1 MNKAYEKGIYIHIP
15 FCVHKCIYCDFLSAP
30 AAEDVKYA
38 YTKALINEIRN
49 MADKWINDNQINGNQ
64 KNANQKN
71 ANQKNDNQIN
81 NNQINNNQTRD
92 KITSIFF
99 GGGTPSVLPDGCIAD
114 ILSAVRKCFDIA
126 EDAEITMECNP
137 GTVSEGRL
145 SEYRAAG
152 VNRLSFGLQSADN
165 NELKM
170 LGRIHTFEQ
179 FVESFQLA
187 RNAGFTNINVDL
199 MSAIPGQ
206 TESSLEDT
214 FDKVIALRPEHISVY
229 SLILE
234 DGTYLADNIDK
245 FPPVPDEDEDRR
257 MYHKTKQKLHSAG
270 YERYEIS
277 NYSRAG
283 YECRHNLLYWN
294 RGEYYGFGCSAA
306 GFIGN
311 RRYSDIRDV
320 RKYIELNGDIEKLQ
334 ENIEILT
341 KEDAMEEF
349 MFLGLRKTAGV
360 DVRDF
365 HDRFKVPIGKVYDKE
380 IERNINKGLLVRQGD
395 MLRLTE
401 YGMDIC
407 NTVMSDFII

>member
-1 MNKAYEKGIYIHIP
+1 MMNKTYEKGIYIHIP

-30 AAEDVKYA
+30 ADDAVKYA

-49 MADKWINDNQINGNQ
+49 TADKQVNDKQINDNQ
-64 KNANQKN
+64 
-71 ANQKNDNQIN
+71 
-81 NNQINNNQTRD
+81 TRG

-114 ILSAVRKCFDIA
+114 ILAAVRDCFDIA
-126 EDAEITMECNP
+126 DDAEITMECNP
-137 GTVSEGRL
+137 GTVNESRL

-179 FVESFQLA
+179 FVESFRLA
-187 RNAGFTNINVDL
+187 RKAGFNNINVDL

-206 TESSLEDT
+206 TEATLENT
-214 FDKVIALRPEHISVY
+214 FDRVMALQPEHISVY

-257 MYHKTKQKLHSAG
+257 MYHMTKEKLQSAG

-277 NYSRAG
+277 NYSRPG

-311 RRYSDIRDV
+311 ERYSDIRDV
-320 RKYIELNGDIEKLQ
+320 KKYIELNGDIERLH

-349 MFLGLRKTAGV
+349 MFLGLRKMAGV
-360 DVRDF
+360 NVMDF
-365 HDRFKVPIGKVYDKE
+365 QRRFGVPIEQVYEKE
-380 IERNINKGLLVRQGD
+380 IKSNIDKGLLMRQGD
-395 MLRLTE
+395 MLKLTE
-401 YGMDIC
+401 YGIDIC
-407 NTVMSDFII
+407 NTVMSDFILTDGD

>member
-1 MNKAYEKGIYIHIP
+1 MMNKTYEKGIYIHIP

-30 AAEDVKYA
+30 ADDDVKYA

-49 MADKWINDNQINGNQ
+49 TADRQVK
-64 KNANQKN
+64 
-71 ANQKNDNQIN
+71 
-81 NNQINNNQTRD
+81 D

-99 GGGTPSVLPDGCIAD
+99 GGGTPSVLPDCCIAD
-114 ILSAVRKCFDIA
+114 ILMAVRDCFDISD
-126 EDAEITMECNP
+126 DAEITMECNP
-137 GTVSEGRL
+137 GTVNESRL

-152 VNRLSFGLQSADN
+152 VNRLSFGLQSTDN

-179 FVESFQLA
+179 FAESFRLA
-187 RNAGFTNINVDL
+187 RNAGFNNINVDL
-199 MSAIPGQ
+199 ISAIPGQ
-206 TESSLEDT
+206 TEATLENT
-214 FDKVIALRPEHISVY
+214 FDKVMALQPEHISVY

-257 MYHKTKQKLHSAG
+257 MYHMTKERLHSAG

-277 NYSRAG
+277 NYSRPG

-311 RRYSDIRDV
+311 ERYSDIRDV
-320 RKYIELNGDIEKLQ
+320 KKYIELNGDIEKLH

-349 MFLGLRKTAGV
+349 MFLGLRKIAGV
-360 DVRDF
+360 DVMDF
-365 HDRFKVPIGKVYDKE
+365 QRRFGVPIENVYAKE
-380 IERNINKGLLVRQGD
+380 IEHNIDKGLLIRQGD
-395 MLRLTE
+395 ILKLTE
-401 YGMDIC
+401 YGIDIC
-407 NTVMSDFII
+407 NTVMSDFILTDGD

>member
-1 MNKAYEKGIYIHIP
+1 MMNKTYEKGIYIHIP

-30 AAEDVKYA
+30 ADDDVKYA

-49 MADKWINDNQINGNQ
+49 TADRQVK
-64 KNANQKN
+64 
-71 ANQKNDNQIN
+71 
-81 NNQINNNQTRD
+81 D

-99 GGGTPSVLPDGCIAD
+99 GGGTPSVLPDCCIAD
-114 ILSAVRKCFDIA
+114 ILMAVRDCFDISD
-126 EDAEITMECNP
+126 DAEITMECNP
-137 GTVSEGRL
+137 GTVNESRL

-152 VNRLSFGLQSADN
+152 VNRLSFGLQSTDN

-179 FVESFQLA
+179 FVESFRLA
-187 RNAGFTNINVDL
+187 RNAGFNNINVDL

-206 TESSLEDT
+206 TEATLENT
-214 FDKVIALRPEHISVY
+214 FDKVMALQPEHISVY

-257 MYHKTKQKLHSAG
+257 MYHMTKERLHSAG

-277 NYSRAG
+277 NYSRPG

-311 RRYSDIRDV
+311 ERYSDIRDV
-320 RKYIELNGDIEKLQ
+320 KKYIELNGDIEKLH

-341 KEDAMEEF
+341 KEDAIEEF
-349 MFLGLRKTAGV
+349 MFLGLRKMAGV
-360 DVRDF
+360 DVMDF
-365 HDRFKVPIGKVYDKE
+365 QRRFGVPIENVYAKE
-380 IERNINKGLLVRQGD
+380 IEHNVDKGLLIRQGD
-395 MLRLTE
+395 MLKLTE
-401 YGMDIC
+401 YGIDIC
-407 NTVMSDFII
+407 NTVMSDFILTDGD

>member
-1 MNKAYEKGIYIHIP
+1 MMNKTYEKGIYIHIP

-30 AAEDVKYA
+30 ADDAVKYA

-49 MADKWINDNQINGNQ
+49 TADKQVIDKQIND
-64 KNANQKN
+64 
-71 ANQKNDNQIN
+71 
-81 NNQINNNQTRD
+81 NQTRD

-114 ILSAVRKCFDIA
+114 ILMAVRDCFDI
-126 EDAEITMECNP
+126 EDDAEITMECNP
-137 GTVSEGRL
+137 GTVNESRL

-179 FVESFQLA
+179 FVESFRLA
-187 RNAGFTNINVDL
+187 RKAGFNNINVDL

-206 TESSLEDT
+206 TEATLENT
-214 FDKVIALRPEHISVY
+214 FDKVMALQPEHISVY

-257 MYHKTKQKLHSAG
+257 MYHMTKERLHSAG

-277 NYSRAG
+277 NYSRKG
-283 YECRHNLLYWN
+283 FECRHNLLYWN

-311 RRYSDIRDV
+311 ERYSDIRDV
-320 RKYIELNGDIEKLQ
+320 KTYIELNGDIEKLH

-341 KEDAMEEF
+341 KEDAIEEF
-349 MFLGLRKTAGV
+349 MFLGLRKMAGV
-360 DVRDF
+360 DVMDF
-365 HDRFKVPIGKVYDKE
+365 QRRFGVPIENVYAKE
-380 IERNINKGLLVRQGD
+380 IEHNIDKGLLIRQGG
-395 MLRLTE
+395 MLKLTE
-401 YGMDIC
+401 YGIDIC
-407 NTVMSDFII
+407 NTVMSDFILTDGD

>member
-1 MNKAYEKGIYIHIP
+1 MMNKTYEKGIYIHIP

-30 AAEDVKYA
+30 AGDAVKYA

-49 MADKWINDNQINGNQ
+49 TADGQVK
-64 KNANQKN
+64 
-71 ANQKNDNQIN
+71 
-81 NNQINNNQTRD
+81 D

-114 ILSAVRKCFDIA
+114 ILAAVRDCFDISD
-126 EDAEITMECNP
+126 DAEITMECNP
-137 GTVSEGRL
+137 GTVNESRL

-170 LGRIHTFEQ
+170 LGRTHTFEQ
-179 FVESFQLA
+179 FMESFRLA
-187 RNAGFTNINVDL
+187 RAAGFNNINVDL

-206 TESSLEDT
+206 TEKSLNNT
-214 FDKVIALRPEHISVY
+214 FDMVTALQPEHISVY

-245 FPPVPDEDEDRR
+245 FPPVPDEDEDRC
-257 MYHKTKQKLHSAG
+257 MYHITKERLYSAG

-277 NYSRAG
+277 NYSRPG
-283 YECRHNLLYWN
+283 FECRHNLLYWN
-294 RGEYYGFGCSAA
+294 REEYYGFGCSAA
-306 GFIGN
+306 GLIGN
-311 RRYSDIRDV
+311 VRYSDIRDV
-320 RKYIELNGDIEKLQ
+320 NKYIELNGDIGKIH

-360 DVRDF
+360 DMNDF
-365 HDRFKVPIGKVYDKE
+365 RNRFGMPIEKVYEKE
-380 IERNINKGLLVRQGD
+380 IKSNIDKGLLTRQAD
-395 MLRLTE
+395 MLKLSE
-401 YGMDIC
+401 YGIDIC
-407 NTVMSDFII
+407 NTVMSDFILTDGD

>member
-1 MNKAYEKGIYIHIP
+1 MNKTYEKGIYIHIP

-30 AAEDVKYA
+30 ADDDVKYA

-49 MADKWINDNQINGNQ
+49 TADRQVK
-64 KNANQKN
+64 
-71 ANQKNDNQIN
+71 
-81 NNQINNNQTRD
+81 D

-99 GGGTPSVLPDGCIAD
+99 GGGTPSVLPDCCIAD
-114 ILSAVRKCFDIA
+114 ILMAVRDCFDISD
-126 EDAEITMECNP
+126 DAEITMECNP
-137 GTVSEGRL
+137 GTVNESRL

-152 VNRLSFGLQSADN
+152 VNRLSFGLQSTDN

-179 FVESFQLA
+179 FAESSRLA
-187 RNAGFTNINVDL
+187 RNAGFNNINVDL

-206 TESSLEDT
+206 TEATLENT
-214 FDKVIALRPEHISVY
+214 FDKVMALQPEHISVY

-257 MYHKTKQKLHSAG
+257 MYHMTKERLHSAG

-277 NYSRAG
+277 NYSRPG

-311 RRYSDIRDV
+311 ERYSDIRDV
-320 RKYIELNGDIEKLQ
+320 KKYIELNGDIEKLH

-349 MFLGLRKTAGV
+349 MFLGLRKIAGV
-360 DVRDF
+360 DVMDF
-365 HDRFKVPIGKVYDKE
+365 QRRFGVPIENVYAKE
-380 IERNINKGLLVRQGD
+380 IEHNIDKGLLIRQGD
-395 MLRLTE
+395 ILKLTE
-401 YGMDIC
+401 YGIDIC
-407 NTVMSDFII
+407 NTVMSDFILTDGD

>member
-1 MNKAYEKGIYIHIP
+1 MMNRTYEKGIYIHIP

-30 AAEDVKYA
+30 ADDAVKYA

-49 MADKWINDNQINGNQ
+49 TADKQVIDKQINDNQTG
-64 KNANQKN
+64 
-71 ANQKNDNQIN
+71 
-81 NNQINNNQTRD
+81 D

-114 ILSAVRKCFDIA
+114 ILMAVRDCFDI
-126 EDAEITMECNP
+126 EDDAEITMECNP
-137 GTVSEGRL
+137 GTVNESRL

-179 FVESFQLA
+179 FVESFRLA
-187 RNAGFTNINVDL
+187 RKAGFNNINVDL

-206 TESSLEDT
+206 TEATLENT
-214 FDKVIALRPEHISVY
+214 FDKVMALQPEHISVY

-257 MYHKTKQKLHSAG
+257 MYHMTKERLHSAG

-277 NYSRAG
+277 NYSRKG
-283 YECRHNLLYWN
+283 FECRHNLLYWN

-311 RRYSDIRDV
+311 ERYSDIRDV
-320 RKYIELNGDIEKLQ
+320 KKYIELNGDIEKLH
-334 ENIEILT
+334 ENIENLT
-341 KEDAMEEF
+341 KEDAIEEF
-349 MFLGLRKTAGV
+349 MFLGLRKMAGV
-360 DVRDF
+360 DVMDF
-365 HDRFKVPIGKVYDKE
+365 QR
-380 IERNINKGLLVRQGD
+380 R
-395 MLRLTE
+395 
-401 YGMDIC
+401 
-407 NTVMSDFII
+407 

>member
-1 MNKAYEKGIYIHIP
+1 MMNKTYEKGIYIHIP

-30 AAEDVKYA
+30 ADDDVKYA

-49 MADKWINDNQINGNQ
+49 TADRQVK
-64 KNANQKN
+64 
-71 ANQKNDNQIN
+71 
-81 NNQINNNQTRD
+81 D

-99 GGGTPSVLPDGCIAD
+99 GGGTPSVLPDCCIAD
-114 ILSAVRKCFDIA
+114 ILMAVRDCFDISD
-126 EDAEITMECNP
+126 DAEITMECNP
-137 GTVSEGRL
+137 GTVNESRL

-152 VNRLSFGLQSADN
+152 VNRLSFGLQSTDN

-179 FVESFQLA
+179 FAESFRLA
-187 RNAGFTNINVDL
+187 RNAGFNNINVDL

-206 TESSLEDT
+206 TEATLENT
-214 FDKVIALRPEHISVY
+214 FDKVMALQPEHISVY

-245 FPPVPDEDEDRR
+245 FPPVPDEDDDRR
-257 MYHKTKQKLHSAG
+257 MYHMTKERLHSAG

-277 NYSRAG
+277 NYSRPG

-311 RRYSDIRDV
+311 ERYSDIRDV
-320 RKYIELNGDIEKLQ
+320 KKYIELNGDIEKLH

-349 MFLGLRKTAGV
+349 MFLGLRKIAGV
-360 DVRDF
+360 DVMDF
-365 HDRFKVPIGKVYDKE
+365 QRRFGVPIENVYAKE
-380 IERNINKGLLVRQGD
+380 IEHNIDKGLLIRQGD
-395 MLRLTE
+395 ILKLTE
-401 YGMDIC
+401 YGIDIC
-407 NTVMSDFII
+407 NTVMSDFILTDGD

>member
-1 MNKAYEKGIYIHIP
+1 MMNKTYEKGIYIHIP

-30 AAEDVKYA
+30 ADDAVKYA

-49 MADKWINDNQINGNQ
+49 TADKQVIDKQIND
-64 KNANQKN
+64 
-71 ANQKNDNQIN
+71 
-81 NNQINNNQTRD
+81 NQTRD

-114 ILSAVRKCFDIA
+114 ILMAVRDCFDI
-126 EDAEITMECNP
+126 EDDAEITMECNP
-137 GTVSEGRL
+137 GTVNESRL

-179 FVESFQLA
+179 FVESFRLA
-187 RNAGFTNINVDL
+187 RKAGFNNINVDL

-206 TESSLEDT
+206 TEATLENT
-214 FDKVIALRPEHISVY
+214 FDKVMVLQPEHISVY

-257 MYHKTKQKLHSAG
+257 MYHMTKERLHSAG

-277 NYSRAG
+277 NYSRKG
-283 YECRHNLLYWN
+283 FECRHNLLYWN

-311 RRYSDIRDV
+311 ERYSDIRDV
-320 RKYIELNGDIEKLQ
+320 KKYIELNGDIEKLH
-334 ENIEILT
+334 EKIEILT
-341 KEDAMEEF
+341 KEDAIEEF
-349 MFLGLRKTAGV
+349 MFLGLRKMAGV
-360 DVRDF
+360 DVMDF
-365 HDRFKVPIGKVYDKE
+365 QRRFGVPIENVYAKE
-380 IERNINKGLLVRQGD
+380 IEHNIDKGLLIRQGD
-395 MLRLTE
+395 MLKLTE
-401 YGMDIC
+401 YGTDIC
-407 NTVMSDFII
+407 NTVMSDFILTDGD

>member
-1 MNKAYEKGIYIHIP
+1 MMNKTYEKGIYIHIP

-30 AAEDVKYA
+30 ADDDVKYA

-49 MADKWINDNQINGNQ
+49 TADRQVK
-64 KNANQKN
+64 
-71 ANQKNDNQIN
+71 
-81 NNQINNNQTRD
+81 D
-92 KITSIFF
+92 KITSLFF
-99 GGGTPSVLPDGCIAD
+99 GGGTPSVLPDCCIAD
-114 ILSAVRKCFDIA
+114 ILMAVTDCFDISD
-126 EDAEITMECNP
+126 DAEITMECNP
-137 GTVSEGRL
+137 GTVNESRL
-145 SEYRAAG
+145 SKYRAAG

-179 FVESFQLA
+179 FEESFRLA
-187 RNAGFTNINVDL
+187 RKAGFNNINVDL

-206 TESSLEDT
+206 TEATLENT
-214 FDKVIALRPEHISVY
+214 FDKVMALQPEHISVY

-257 MYHKTKQKLHSAG
+257 MYHVTKERLHSAG

-277 NYSRAG
+277 NFSRPG

-311 RRYSDIRDV
+311 ERYSDIRDV
-320 RKYIELNGDIEKLQ
+320 KKYIEFNGDIEKLH

-349 MFLGLRKTAGV
+349 MFLGLRKMAGV
-360 DVRDF
+360 DVMDF
-365 HDRFKVPIGKVYDKE
+365 QRRFGVPIENVYVKE
-380 IERNINKGLLVRQGD
+380 IEHNIDKGLLIRQGD
-395 MLRLTE
+395 MLKLTE
-401 YGMDIC
+401 YGIDIC
-407 NTVMSDFII
+407 NTVMSDFILTDGD

>member
-1 MNKAYEKGIYIHIP
+1 MMNKTYEKGIYIHIP

-30 AAEDVKYA
+30 ADDDVKYA

-49 MADKWINDNQINGNQ
+49 TADGQVKDN
-64 KNANQKN
+64 
-71 ANQKNDNQIN
+71 
-81 NNQINNNQTRD
+81 
-92 KITSIFF
+92 ITSIFF

-114 ILSAVRKCFDIA
+114 ILMAVRDCFDISD
-126 EDAEITMECNP
+126 DAEITMECNP
-137 GTVSEGRL
+137 GTVNESRL

-179 FVESFQLA
+179 FAESFRLA
-187 RNAGFTNINVDL
+187 RNAGFSNINVDL

-206 TESSLEDT
+206 TEATLENT
-214 FDKVIALRPEHISVY
+214 FDKVMALQPEHISVY

-257 MYHKTKQKLHSAG
+257 MYHMTKERLYSAG

-277 NYSRAG
+277 NYSRPG

-311 RRYSDIRDV
+311 ERYSDIRDV
-320 RKYIELNGDIEKLQ
+320 KKYIEFNGDIEKLH

-349 MFLGLRKTAGV
+349 MFLGLRKMAGV
-360 DVRDF
+360 DVMDF
-365 HDRFKVPIGKVYDKE
+365 QRRFGVPIENVYAKE
-380 IERNINKGLLVRQGD
+380 IEHNIDKGLLIRQAD
-395 MLRLTE
+395 MLKLTE
-401 YGMDIC
+401 YGIDIC
-407 NTVMSDFII
+407 NTVMSDFILTGDD

>member
-1 MNKAYEKGIYIHIP
+1 M
-15 FCVHKCIYCDFLSAP
+15 
-30 AAEDVKYA
+30 KYA

-49 MADKWINDNQINGNQ
+49 TADKQVIDKQIND
-64 KNANQKN
+64 
-71 ANQKNDNQIN
+71 
-81 NNQINNNQTRD
+81 NQTRD

-114 ILSAVRKCFDIA
+114 ILMAVRDCFDI
-126 EDAEITMECNP
+126 EDDAEITMECNP
-137 GTVSEGRL
+137 GTVNESRL

-179 FVESFQLA
+179 FVESFRLA
-187 RNAGFTNINVDL
+187 RKAGFNNINVDL

-206 TESSLEDT
+206 TEATLENT
-214 FDKVIALRPEHISVY
+214 FDEVMALQPEHISVY

-257 MYHKTKQKLHSAG
+257 MYHMTKERLHSAG

-277 NYSRAG
+277 NYSRKG
-283 YECRHNLLYWN
+283 FECRHNLLYWN

-311 RRYSDIRDV
+311 ERYSDIRDV
-320 RKYIELNGDIEKLQ
+320 KKYIELNGDIEKLH

-341 KEDAMEEF
+341 KEDAIEEF
-349 MFLGLRKTAGV
+349 MFLGLRKMAGV
-360 DVRDF
+360 DVMDF
-365 HDRFKVPIGKVYDKE
+365 QRRFGVPIENVYAKE
-380 IERNINKGLLVRQGD
+380 IEYNIDKGLLIRQGD
-395 MLRLTE
+395 MLKLTE
-401 YGMDIC
+401 YGIDIC
-407 NTVMSDFII
+407 NTVMSDFILTDGD

>member
-1 MNKAYEKGIYIHIP
+1 MMNKTYEKGIYIHIP

-30 AAEDVKYA
+30 AGDAVKYA

-49 MADKWINDNQINGNQ
+49 TADGQVK
-64 KNANQKN
+64 
-71 ANQKNDNQIN
+71 
-81 NNQINNNQTRD
+81 D

-99 GGGTPSVLPDGCIAD
+99 GGGTPSVLPEGCIAD
-114 ILSAVRKCFDIA
+114 ILSAVRECFDISD
-126 EDAEITMECNP
+126 DAEITMECNP
-137 GTVSEGRL
+137 GTVNESRL

-179 FVESFQLA
+179 FMESFRLA
-187 RNAGFTNINVDL
+187 RATGFNNINVDL

-206 TESSLEDT
+206 TEMSLNNT
-214 FDKVIALRPEHISVY
+214 FDKVTALQPEHISVY

-245 FPPVPDEDEDRR
+245 FPPVPDEDEDRC
-257 MYHKTKQKLHSAG
+257 MYHITKERLYSAG

-277 NYSRAG
+277 NYSRPG
-283 YECRHNLLYWN
+283 FECRHNLLYWN
-294 RGEYYGFGCSAA
+294 REEYYGFGCSAA
-306 GFIGN
+306 GLIGN
-311 RRYSDIRDV
+311 VRYSDIRDV
-320 RKYIELNGDIEKLQ
+320 NKYIELNGDIGKIH

-349 MFLGLRKTAGV
+349 MFLGLRKTKGIS
-360 DVRDF
+360 
-365 HDRFKVPIGKVYDKE
+365 KKE
-380 IERNINKGLLVRQGD
+380 FIERFGCSMDSVYGKPLIESMKQGMMKEEGDRVFLTQDGTLVSNQVLCEFLFD
-395 MLRLTE
+395 E
-401 YGMDIC
+401 E
-407 NTVMSDFII
+407 V

>member
-1 MNKAYEKGIYIHIP
+1 MMNKTYEKGIYIHIP

-30 AAEDVKYA
+30 ADDDVKYA

-49 MADKWINDNQINGNQ
+49 TADRQVK
-64 KNANQKN
+64 
-71 ANQKNDNQIN
+71 
-81 NNQINNNQTRD
+81 D
-92 KITSIFF
+92 KIKSIFF
-99 GGGTPSVLPDGCIAD
+99 GGGTPSVLPDCCIVD
-114 ILSAVRKCFDIA
+114 ILMAVRDCFDISD
-126 EDAEITMECNP
+126 DAEITMECNP
-137 GTVSEGRL
+137 GTVNESRL

-152 VNRLSFGLQSADN
+152 VNRLSFGLQSTDN

-179 FVESFQLA
+179 FAESFRLA
-187 RNAGFTNINVDL
+187 RNAGFNNINVDL

-206 TESSLEDT
+206 TEATLENT
-214 FDKVIALRPEHISVY
+214 FDKVMALQPEHISVY

-257 MYHKTKQKLHSAG
+257 MYHMTKERLHSAG

-277 NYSRAG
+277 NYSRPG

-311 RRYSDIRDV
+311 ERYSDIRDV
-320 RKYIELNGDIEKLQ
+320 KKYIELNGDIEKLH

-349 MFLGLRKTAGV
+349 MFLGLRKIAGV
-360 DVRDF
+360 DVMDF
-365 HDRFKVPIGKVYDKE
+365 QRRFGVPIENVYAKE
-380 IERNINKGLLVRQGD
+380 IEHNIDKGLLIRQGD
-395 MLRLTE
+395 ILKLTE
-401 YGMDIC
+401 YGIDIC
-407 NTVMSDFII
+407 NTVMSDFILTDGD

>member
-1 MNKAYEKGIYIHIP
+1 MMNKTYEKGIYIHIP

-30 AAEDVKYA
+30 AGDAVKYA

-49 MADKWINDNQINGNQ
+49 TADGQVK
-64 KNANQKN
+64 
-71 ANQKNDNQIN
+71 
-81 NNQINNNQTRD
+81 D

-114 ILSAVRKCFDIA
+114 ILAAVRGCFDISD
-126 EDAEITMECNP
+126 DAEITMECNP
-137 GTVSEGRL
+137 GTVNESRL
-145 SEYRAAG
+145 SEYRETG

-179 FVESFQLA
+179 FMESFRLA
-187 RNAGFTNINVDL
+187 RAAGFNNINVDL

-206 TESSLEDT
+206 TEMSLNNT
-214 FDKVIALRPEHISVY
+214 FDKVTALQPEHISVY

-245 FPPVPDEDEDRR
+245 FPPVPDEYEDRR
-257 MYHKTKQKLHSAG
+257 MYHITKQILGNAG

-277 NYSRAG
+277 NYSRPG

-306 GFIGN
+306 GLIGN
-311 RRYSDIRDV
+311 VRYSDIRDV
-320 RKYIELNGDIEKLQ
+320 NKYIELNGDIGKIH

-349 MFLGLRKTAGV
+349 MFLGLRKTDGV
-360 DVRDF
+360 SEKSFFETFGVQIDTVYGET
-365 HDRFKVPIGKVYDKE
+365 IGKLEKE
-380 IERNINKGLLVRQGD
+380 RLLIKEKGQI
-395 MLRLTE
+395 RLTE
-401 YGMDIC
+401 RGVDIS
-407 NTVMSDFII
+407 NYVMSEFLF

>member
-1 MNKAYEKGIYIHIP
+1 MMNKTYEKGIYIHIP

-30 AAEDVKYA
+30 ADDDVKYA

-49 MADKWINDNQINGNQ
+49 TADRQVK
-64 KNANQKN
+64 
-71 ANQKNDNQIN
+71 
-81 NNQINNNQTRD
+81 D

-99 GGGTPSVLPDGCIAD
+99 GGGTPSVLPDCCIAD
-114 ILSAVRKCFDIA
+114 ILMAVRDCFDISD
-126 EDAEITMECNP
+126 DAEITMECNP
-137 GTVSEGRL
+137 GTVNESRL

-152 VNRLSFGLQSADN
+152 VNRLSFGLQSTDN

-179 FVESFQLA
+179 FAESFRLA
-187 RNAGFTNINVDL
+187 RNAGFNNINVDL

-206 TESSLEDT
+206 TEATLENT
-214 FDKVIALRPEHISVY
+214 FDKVMALQPEHISVY

-257 MYHKTKQKLHSAG
+257 MYHMTKERLHSAG

-277 NYSRAG
+277 NYSRPG

-311 RRYSDIRDV
+311 ERYSDIRDV
-320 RKYIELNGDIEKLQ
+320 KKYIELNGDIEKLH

-349 MFLGLRKTAGV
+349 MFLGLRKMAGV
-360 DVRDF
+360 DVMDF
-365 HDRFKVPIGKVYDKE
+365 QRRFGVPIENVYAKE
-380 IERNINKGLLVRQGD
+380 IEHNIDKGLLIRQGD
-395 MLRLTE
+395 ILKLTE
-401 YGMDIC
+401 YGIDIC
-407 NTVMSDFII
+407 NTVMSDFILTDGD

>member
-1 MNKAYEKGIYIHIP
+1 MMNKTYEKGIYIHIP

-30 AAEDVKYA
+30 ADDAVKYA

-49 MADKWINDNQINGNQ
+49 TADKQVIDKQIND
-64 KNANQKN
+64 
-71 ANQKNDNQIN
+71 
-81 NNQINNNQTRD
+81 NQTRD

-114 ILSAVRKCFDIA
+114 ILMAVRDCFDI
-126 EDAEITMECNP
+126 EDDAEITMECNP
-137 GTVSEGRL
+137 GTVNESRL

-179 FVESFQLA
+179 FVESFRLA
-187 RNAGFTNINVDL
+187 RKAGFNNINVDL

-206 TESSLEDT
+206 TEATLENT
-214 FDKVIALRPEHISVY
+214 FDKVMALQPEHISVY

-257 MYHKTKQKLHSAG
+257 MYHMTKERLHSAG

-277 NYSRAG
+277 NYSRKG
-283 YECRHNLLYWN
+283 FECRHNLLYWN

-311 RRYSDIRDV
+311 ERYSDIRDV
-320 RKYIELNGDIEKLQ
+320 KKYIELNGDIEKLH
-334 ENIEILT
+334 ENIENLT
-341 KEDAMEEF
+341 KEDAIEEF
-349 MFLGLRKTAGV
+349 MFLGLRKMAGV
-360 DVRDF
+360 DVMDF
-365 HDRFKVPIGKVYDKE
+365 QRRFGVPIENVYAKE
-380 IERNINKGLLVRQGD
+380 IEHNVDKGLLIRHGD
-395 MLRLTE
+395 MLKLTE
-401 YGMDIC
+401 YGIDIC
-407 NTVMSDFII
+407 NTVMSDFILTDGD

>member
-1 MNKAYEKGIYIHIP
+1 MMNKTYEKGIYIHIP

-30 AAEDVKYA
+30 ADDDVKYA

-49 MADKWINDNQINGNQ
+49 TADRQVK
-64 KNANQKN
+64 
-71 ANQKNDNQIN
+71 
-81 NNQINNNQTRD
+81 D

-99 GGGTPSVLPDGCIAD
+99 GGGTPSVLPDCCIAD
-114 ILSAVRKCFDIA
+114 ILMAVRDCFDISD
-126 EDAEITMECNP
+126 DAEITMECNP
-137 GTVSEGRL
+137 GTVNESRL

-179 FVESFQLA
+179 FEESFSLA
-187 RNAGFTNINVDL
+187 RKAGFNNINVDL

-206 TESSLEDT
+206 TEATLENT
-214 FDKVIALRPEHISVY
+214 FDKVMALQPEHISVY

-257 MYHKTKQKLHSAG
+257 MYHMTKERLHSAG

-277 NYSRAG
+277 NYSRPG
-283 YECRHNLLYWN
+283 YKCRHNLLYWN
-294 RGEYYGFGCSAA
+294 RGAYYGFGCSAA

-311 RRYSDIRDV
+311 ERYSDIRDV
-320 RKYIELNGDIEKLQ
+320 KKYIELNGDIEKLH

-349 MFLGLRKTAGV
+349 MFLGLRKMAGV
-360 DVRDF
+360 DVMDF
-365 HDRFKVPIGKVYDKE
+365 QRRFGVPIENVYAKE
-380 IERNINKGLLVRQGD
+380 IEHNIDKGLLIRQGD
-395 MLRLTE
+395 MLKLTE
-401 YGMDIC
+401 YGIDIC
-407 NTVMSDFII
+407 NTVMSDFILTDGD

>member
-1 MNKAYEKGIYIHIP
+1 MMNKTYEKGIYIHIP

-30 AAEDVKYA
+30 ADDDVKYA

-49 MADKWINDNQINGNQ
+49 TADRQVK
-64 KNANQKN
+64 
-71 ANQKNDNQIN
+71 
-81 NNQINNNQTRD
+81 D

-99 GGGTPSVLPDGCIAD
+99 GGGTPSVLPDCCIAD
-114 ILSAVRKCFDIA
+114 ILMAVRDCFDISD
-126 EDAEITMECNP
+126 DAEITMECNP
-137 GTVSEGRL
+137 GTVNESRL

-152 VNRLSFGLQSADN
+152 VNRLSFGLQSTDN

-179 FVESFQLA
+179 FAESFRLA
-187 RNAGFTNINVDL
+187 RNAGFNNINVDL
-199 MSAIPGQ
+199 MFAIPGQ
-206 TESSLEDT
+206 TEATLENT
-214 FDKVIALRPEHISVY
+214 FDKVMALQPEHISVY

-257 MYHKTKQKLHSAG
+257 MYHMTKERLHSAG

-277 NYSRAG
+277 NYSRPG

-311 RRYSDIRDV
+311 ERYSDIRDV
-320 RKYIELNGDIEKLQ
+320 KKYIELNGDIEKLH

-349 MFLGLRKTAGV
+349 MFLGLRKIAGV
-360 DVRDF
+360 DVMDF
-365 HDRFKVPIGKVYDKE
+365 QRRFGVPIENVYAKE
-380 IERNINKGLLVRQGD
+380 IEHNIDKGLLIRQGD
-395 MLRLTE
+395 ILKLTE
-401 YGMDIC
+401 YGIDIC
-407 NTVMSDFII
+407 NTVMSDFILTDGD

>member
-1 MNKAYEKGIYIHIP
+1 MMNKTYEKGIYIHIP

-30 AAEDVKYA
+30 ADDDVKYA

-49 MADKWINDNQINGNQ
+49 TADRQVK
-64 KNANQKN
+64 
-71 ANQKNDNQIN
+71 
-81 NNQINNNQTRD
+81 D

-99 GGGTPSVLPDGCIAD
+99 GGGTPSVLPDCCIAD
-114 ILSAVRKCFDIA
+114 ILMAVRDCFDISD
-126 EDAEITMECNP
+126 DAEITMECNP
-137 GTVSEGRL
+137 GTVNESRL

-152 VNRLSFGLQSADN
+152 VNRLSFGLQSTDN

-179 FVESFQLA
+179 FAESFRLA
-187 RNAGFTNINVDL
+187 RNAGFNNINVDL

-206 TESSLEDT
+206 TEATLENT
-214 FDKVIALRPEHISVY
+214 FDKVMALQPEHISVY

-257 MYHKTKQKLHSAG
+257 MYHMTKERLHSAG

-277 NYSRAG
+277 NYSRPG

-311 RRYSDIRDV
+311 ERYSDIRV
-320 RKYIELNGDIEKLQ
+320 VKKYIELNGDIEKLH

-349 MFLGLRKTAGV
+349 MFLGLRKIAGV
-360 DVRDF
+360 DVMDF
-365 HDRFKVPIGKVYDKE
+365 QRRFGVPIENVYAKE
-380 IERNINKGLLVRQGD
+380 IEHNIDKGLLIRQGD
-395 MLRLTE
+395 ILKLTE
-401 YGMDIC
+401 YGIDIC
-407 NTVMSDFII
+407 NTVMSDFILTDGD

>member
-1 MNKAYEKGIYIHIP
+1 MMNKTYEKGIYIHIP

-30 AAEDVKYA
+30 ADDAVKYA
-38 YTKALINEIRN
+38 YTKALINEIKN
-49 MADKWINDNQINGNQ
+49 TADKRVN
-64 KNANQKN
+64 
-71 ANQKNDNQIN
+71 
-81 NNQINNNQTRD
+81 D

-114 ILSAVRKCFDIA
+114 ILAAVRDCFDIA
-126 EDAEITMECNP
+126 DDAEITMECNP
-137 GTVSEGRL
+137 GTVNESRL
-145 SEYRAAG
+145 SEYRKAG

-179 FVESFQLA
+179 FVESFRLA
-187 RNAGFTNINVDL
+187 RAAGFNNINVDL

-206 TESSLEDT
+206 TEEVLKDT
-214 FDKVIALRPEHISVY
+214 FDKVIALQPEHISVY

-234 DGTYLADNIDK
+234 AGTYLADNIDK

-257 MYHKTKQKLHSAG
+257 MYHMTKKRLHSAG

-277 NYSRAG
+277 NYSRSG

-306 GFIGN
+306 GFLGN
-311 RRYSDIRDV
+311 GRYSDIRDV
-320 RKYIELNGDIEKLQ
+320 KKYIELNGDTDKLH

-349 MFLGLRKTAGV
+349 MFLGLREMAGV
-360 DVRDF
+360 NVIDF
-365 HDRFKVPIGKVYDKE
+365 CKRFGVPIEQVYEKE
-380 IERNINKGLLVRQGD
+380 IESNIDKGLLMRQKD
-395 MLRLTE
+395 MLKLTE
-401 YGMDIC
+401 YGIDIC
-407 NTVMSDFII
+407 NTVMSDFILTDYD

>member
-1 MNKAYEKGIYIHIP
+1 MMNKTYEKGIYIHIP

-30 AAEDVKYA
+30 ADDDVKYA

-49 MADKWINDNQINGNQ
+49 TADGQVK
-64 KNANQKN
+64 
-71 ANQKNDNQIN
+71 
-81 NNQINNNQTRD
+81 D

-99 GGGTPSVLPDGCIAD
+99 GGGTPSVLPDCCIAD
-114 ILSAVRKCFDIA
+114 ILMAVRDCFDISD
-126 EDAEITMECNP
+126 DAEITMECNP
-137 GTVSEGRL
+137 GTVNESRL

-179 FVESFQLA
+179 FAESFRLA
-187 RNAGFTNINVDL
+187 RNAGFNNINVDL

-206 TESSLEDT
+206 TEAKLENT
-214 FDKVIALRPEHISVY
+214 FDKVMALQPEHISVY

-257 MYHKTKQKLHSAG
+257 MYHMTKERLYSAG

-277 NYSRAG
+277 NYSRPG

-311 RRYSDIRDV
+311 ERYSDIRDV
-320 RKYIELNGDIEKLQ
+320 KKYIEFNGDIEKLH

-349 MFLGLRKTAGV
+349 MFLGLRKMSGV
-360 DVRDF
+360 DVVDF
-365 HDRFKVPIGKVYDKE
+365 QRRFGVPIENVYAKE
-380 IERNINKGLLVRQGD
+380 IEHNIDKGLLIRQGD
-395 MLRLTE
+395 MLKLTE
-401 YGMDIC
+401 YGIDIC
-407 NTVMSDFII
+407 NTVMSDFILTGDD

>member
-1 MNKAYEKGIYIHIP
+1 MMNKTYEKGIYIHIP

-30 AAEDVKYA
+30 ADDAVKYA

-49 MADKWINDNQINGNQ
+49 TADKQIND
-64 KNANQKN
+64 
-71 ANQKNDNQIN
+71 
-81 NNQINNNQTRD
+81 NQTRD

-99 GGGTPSVLPDGCIAD
+99 GGGTPSVLPDVCIAD
-114 ILSAVRKCFDIA
+114 ILAAVRECFDIA
-126 EDAEITMECNP
+126 DDAEITMECNP
-137 GTVSEGRL
+137 GTVNESRL
-145 SEYRAAG
+145 SEYRKAG

-179 FVESFQLA
+179 FMESFRLA
-187 RNAGFTNINVDL
+187 RAAGFDNINIDL

-206 TESSLEDT
+206 TEATLKDT
-214 FDKVIALRPEHISVY
+214 FDKVIALQPEHISVY

-257 MYHKTKQKLHSAG
+257 MYHMTKEKLHDAG

-277 NYSRAG
+277 NYSRKG
-283 YECRHNLLYWN
+283 FECRHNLLYWN

-311 RRYSDIRDV
+311 ERYSDIRDV
-320 RKYIELNGDIEKLQ
+320 KKYIELNGDIEKLH

-349 MFLGLRKTAGV
+349 MFLGLRKMAGV
-360 DVRDF
+360 NVMDF
-365 HDRFKVPIGKVYDKE
+365 QRRFGVPIEQVYEKE
-380 IERNINKGLLVRQGD
+380 IKSNIDKGLLMRQGD
-395 MLRLTE
+395 MLKLTE
-401 YGMDIC
+401 YGIDIC
-407 NTVMSDFII
+407 NTVMSDFILTDGD

>member
-1 MNKAYEKGIYIHIP
+1 MMNKTYEKGIYIHIP

-30 AAEDVKYA
+30 ADDAVKYA

-49 MADKWINDNQINGNQ
+49 TADKQVIDKQIND
-64 KNANQKN
+64 
-71 ANQKNDNQIN
+71 
-81 NNQINNNQTRD
+81 NQTRD

-114 ILSAVRKCFDIA
+114 ILMAVRDCFDI
-126 EDAEITMECNP
+126 EDDAEITMECNP
-137 GTVSEGRL
+137 GTVNESRL

-179 FVESFQLA
+179 FVESFRLA
-187 RNAGFTNINVDL
+187 RKAGFNNINVDL

-206 TESSLEDT
+206 TEATLENT
-214 FDKVIALRPEHISVY
+214 FDKVMALQPEHISVY

-257 MYHKTKQKLHSAG
+257 MYHMTKERLHSAG

-277 NYSRAG
+277 NYSRKG
-283 YECRHNLLYWN
+283 FECRHNLLYWN
-294 RGEYYGFGCSAA
+294 RGEYYSFGCSAA

-311 RRYSDIRDV
+311 ERYSDIRDV
-320 RKYIELNGDIEKLQ
+320 KKYIELNGDIEKLH

-341 KEDAMEEF
+341 KEDAIEEF
-349 MFLGLRKTAGV
+349 MFLGLRKMAGV
-360 DVRDF
+360 DVMDF
-365 HDRFKVPIGKVYDKE
+365 QRRFGVPIENVYAKE
-380 IERNINKGLLVRQGD
+380 IEHNIDKGLLIRQGD
-395 MLRLTE
+395 MLKLTE
-401 YGMDIC
+401 YGIDIC
-407 NTVMSDFII
+407 NTVMSDFILTDGD

>member
-1 MNKAYEKGIYIHIP
+1 MMNKTYEKGIYIHIP

-30 AAEDVKYA
+30 ADDDVKYA

-49 MADKWINDNQINGNQ
+49 TADRQVK
-64 KNANQKN
+64 
-71 ANQKNDNQIN
+71 
-81 NNQINNNQTRD
+81 D

-99 GGGTPSVLPDGCIAD
+99 GGGTPSVLPDCCIAD
-114 ILSAVRKCFDIA
+114 ILMAVRDCFDISD
-126 EDAEITMECNP
+126 DAEITMECNP
-137 GTVSEGRL
+137 GTVNESRL

-152 VNRLSFGLQSADN
+152 VNRLSFGLQSTDN

-179 FVESFQLA
+179 FVESFRLA
-187 RNAGFTNINVDL
+187 RNAGFNNINVDL

-206 TESSLEDT
+206 TEATLENT
-214 FDKVIALRPEHISVY
+214 FDKVMALQPEHISVY

-257 MYHKTKQKLHSAG
+257 MYHMTKERLHSAG

-277 NYSRAG
+277 NYSRPG

-311 RRYSDIRDV
+311 ERYSDIRDV
-320 RKYIELNGDIEKLQ
+320 KKYIELNGDIEKLH

-349 MFLGLRKTAGV
+349 MFLGLRKIAGV
-360 DVRDF
+360 DVMDF
-365 HDRFKVPIGKVYDKE
+365 QRRFGVPIENVYAKE
-380 IERNINKGLLVRQGD
+380 IEHNIDKGLLIRQGD
-395 MLRLTE
+395 ILKLTE
-401 YGMDIC
+401 YGIDIC
-407 NTVMSDFII
+407 NTVMSDFILTDGD

>member
-1 MNKAYEKGIYIHIP
+1 MMNKTYEKGIYIHIP
-15 FCVHKCIYCDFLSAP
+15 FCVHKCIYCDFLSAH
-30 AAEDVKYA
+30 ADDTVKYA

-49 MADKWINDNQINGNQ
+49 TADKQIND
-64 KNANQKN
+64 
-71 ANQKNDNQIN
+71 
-81 NNQINNNQTRD
+81 NQTRD

-114 ILSAVRKCFDIA
+114 ILMAVRDCFDI
-126 EDAEITMECNP
+126 EDDAEITMECNP
-137 GTVSEGRL
+137 GTVNESRL

-179 FVESFQLA
+179 FVESFRLA
-187 RNAGFTNINVDL
+187 RKAGFNNINVDL

-206 TESSLEDT
+206 TEATLENT
-214 FDKVIALRPEHISVY
+214 FDKVMALQPEHISVY

-257 MYHKTKQKLHSAG
+257 MYHMTKERLHSAG

-277 NYSRAG
+277 NYSRKG
-283 YECRHNLLYWN
+283 FECRHNLLYWN

-311 RRYSDIRDV
+311 ERYSDIRDV
-320 RKYIELNGDIEKLQ
+320 KKYIELNGDIEKLH
-334 ENIEILT
+334 ENIENLT
-341 KEDAMEEF
+341 KEDAIEEF
-349 MFLGLRKTAGV
+349 MFLGLRKMAGV
-360 DVRDF
+360 DVMDF
-365 HDRFKVPIGKVYDKE
+365 QRRFGVPIENVYAKE
-380 IERNINKGLLVRQGD
+380 IEHNVDKGLLIRQGD
-395 MLRLTE
+395 MLKLTE
-401 YGMDIC
+401 YGIDIC
-407 NTVMSDFII
+407 NTVMSDFILTDGD

>member
-1 MNKAYEKGIYIHIP
+1 MMNKTYEKGIYIHIP

-30 AAEDVKYA
+30 ADDDVKYA

-49 MADKWINDNQINGNQ
+49 TADRQVK
-64 KNANQKN
+64 
-71 ANQKNDNQIN
+71 
-81 NNQINNNQTRD
+81 D

-99 GGGTPSVLPDGCIAD
+99 GGGTPSVLPDCCIAD
-114 ILSAVRKCFDIA
+114 ILMAVRDCFDISD
-126 EDAEITMECNP
+126 DAEITMECNP
-137 GTVSEGRL
+137 GTVNESRL
-145 SEYRAAG
+145 SESRAAG

-179 FVESFQLA
+179 FAESFRLA
-187 RNAGFTNINVDL
+187 RNAGFNNINVDL

-206 TESSLEDT
+206 TEATLENT
-214 FDKVIALRPEHISVY
+214 FDKVMALQPEHISVY

-257 MYHKTKQKLHSAG
+257 MYHMTKERLHSAG

-277 NYSRAG
+277 NYSRKG
-283 YECRHNLLYWN
+283 FECRHNLLYWN
-294 RGEYYGFGCSAA
+294 GGEYYGFGCSAA

-311 RRYSDIRDV
+311 ERYSDIRDV
-320 RKYIELNGDIEKLQ
+320 KKYIGFNGDIEKLH

-349 MFLGLRKTAGV
+349 MFLGLRKMAGV
-360 DVRDF
+360 DVMDF
-365 HDRFKVPIGKVYDKE
+365 QRRFGVPIENVYAKE
-380 IERNINKGLLVRQGD
+380 IEHNIDKGLLIRQGD
-395 MLRLTE
+395 MLKLTE
-401 YGMDIC
+401 YGIDIC
-407 NTVMSDFII
+407 NTVMSDFILTDGD

>member
-1 MNKAYEKGIYIHIP
+1 MNKTYEKGIYIHIP

-30 AAEDVKYA
+30 ADDDVKYA

-49 MADKWINDNQINGNQ
+49 TADGQVKDN
-64 KNANQKN
+64 
-71 ANQKNDNQIN
+71 
-81 NNQINNNQTRD
+81 
-92 KITSIFF
+92 ITSIFF

-114 ILSAVRKCFDIA
+114 ILMAVRDCFDISD
-126 EDAEITMECNP
+126 DAEITMECNP
-137 GTVSEGRL
+137 GTVNESRL

-179 FVESFQLA
+179 FAESFRLA
-187 RNAGFTNINVDL
+187 RNAGFSNINVDL

-206 TESSLEDT
+206 TEATLENT
-214 FDKVIALRPEHISVY
+214 FDKVMALQPEHISVY

-257 MYHKTKQKLHSAG
+257 MYHMTKERLYSAG

-277 NYSRAG
+277 NYSRPG

-311 RRYSDIRDV
+311 ERYSDIRDV
-320 RKYIELNGDIEKLQ
+320 KKYIEFNGDIEKLH

-349 MFLGLRKTAGV
+349 MFLGLRKMAGV
-360 DVRDF
+360 DVMDF
-365 HDRFKVPIGKVYDKE
+365 QRRFGVPIENVYAKE
-380 IERNINKGLLVRQGD
+380 IEHNIDKGLLIRQAD
-395 MLRLTE
+395 MLKLTE
-401 YGMDIC
+401 YGIDIC
-407 NTVMSDFII
+407 NTVMSDFILTGDD

>member
-1 MNKAYEKGIYIHIP
+1 MMNKTYEKGIYIHIP

-30 AAEDVKYA
+30 ADDDVKYA

-49 MADKWINDNQINGNQ
+49 TADRQVK
-64 KNANQKN
+64 
-71 ANQKNDNQIN
+71 
-81 NNQINNNQTRD
+81 D

-99 GGGTPSVLPDGCIAD
+99 GGGTPSVLPDCCIAD
-114 ILSAVRKCFDIA
+114 ILMAVRDCFDISD
-126 EDAEITMECNP
+126 DAEITMECNP
-137 GTVSEGRL
+137 GTVNESRL

-152 VNRLSFGLQSADN
+152 VNRLSFGLQSTDN

-179 FVESFQLA
+179 FAESFRLA
-187 RNAGFTNINVDL
+187 RNAGFNNINVDL

-206 TESSLEDT
+206 TEATLENT
-214 FDKVIALRPEHISVY
+214 FDKVMALQPEHISVY

-257 MYHKTKQKLHSAG
+257 MYHMTKERLHSAG

-277 NYSRAG
+277 NYSRTG

-311 RRYSDIRDV
+311 ERYSDIRDV
-320 RKYIELNGDIEKLQ
+320 KKYIELNGDIEKLH

-349 MFLGLRKTAGV
+349 MFLGLRKIAGV
-360 DVRDF
+360 DVMDF
-365 HDRFKVPIGKVYDKE
+365 QRRFGVPIENVYAKE
-380 IERNINKGLLVRQGD
+380 IEHNIDKGLLIRQGD
-395 MLRLTE
+395 ILKLTE
-401 YGMDIC
+401 YGIDIC
-407 NTVMSDFII
+407 NTVMSDFILTDGD